1 MKRST
6 LCMVGVL
13 LAVLLGPA
21 AYAKTAAE
29 LMREALYA
37 EEVEGN
43 LDSAIGVYQQV
54 IADASAPKNLVAQ
67 ALYREGMCYLKKKN
81 EPDAK
86 AAFQKL
92 VTDYSDQ
99 TELVEKVKPMLDEL
113 GNADPASL
121 MPPEVLAYVE
131 IGSPGRQVET
141 ILNMLKG
148 TPLENPFNAVTT
160 KKDPGQTGEHNAQNQ
175 AGGNSGQWSGSQGG
189 PGDIMGKI
197 MNPAMMAELK
207 KVRGLG
213 VGVTDITQN
222 NPPAIVVLFPGQS
235 DALRGL
241 LQMGLSM
248 VGQADKDIE
257 GMTTVRFPDGGAAYD
272 NTVFIVVTGSSK
284 STQMLEWSVKQYKGV
299 THVPSLASA
308 NASFGKISKQ
318 ARQQNAVTAWVN
330 LAEAYPKLMKILP
343 ADQMPE
349 QMQMAD
355 GIVNFANVDD
365 FIATIS
371 LRETGVAVEAN
382 VNFKDGSKSMAYNLI
397 RTPNLNKESLKAVPA
412 EAIALVSLALGEAGT
427 AQAQAARDKI
437 LSITGQDLGPQVFGN
452 IEQINLFAMPMKA
465 ATSAES
471 AGIPAAVQ
479 SLGLALTSRDPQQT
493 QKLLVTV
500 LQMANLVASDAQQ
513 TLPASG
519 QYEIAL
525 ANDMKLFGYTDEA
538 SKIMTVSL
546 NPQIIGR
553 SVIAMKQNSS
563 VLNGGKLQDA
573 IATMSSKTSKLVL
586 INVAGALAFAAQN
599 VHAPSEEAAK
609 KMQQSIE
616 ELAKA
621 TDKTTLRLLTSEE
634 ANSFGLRLSVS
645 DLPPMSQLV
654 GAVTQIAQMISGA
667 NRDTTVAA
675 VQAQMALYVP
685 QAGGPMKMDGDEQA
699 WAAVPAQA
707 IEHVAY
713 RPPTSPE
720 DLSASF
726 KTLWDNQALYLLVDV
741 VDDKSVKDSVEFWL
755 DDCVEVFIDADNDK
769 ADVYGDKDYQYHFT
783 WEGSQFTSAH
793 SKGESRF
800 NKIEGV
806 VSTAVTTGKGYR
818 FEIKFPWSTLG
829 ITPRPGTRIGFDV
842 HVDDDDDGGDRDTKI
857 MWHTENDIAWQQP
870 KALGTIE
877 LAGLVGWW
885 KLDEAGGDK
894 AADSSGNGHDA
905 TLHGDPKWLPSGGK
919 IGGALQFDGTDDY
932 ADTGFNTDLGTWTV
946 AAWVK
951 SPAAPTSAP
960 HSGPVHREKDFQLN
974 WNHEDQQFRGAAA
987 VSIGVRWYAA
997 SFGDLQADTWYHL
1010 VATFDGKGIKAYK
1023 NGALAASNPD
1033 ASGVPDAEPQTL
1045 MLGRHANDN
1054 SFFAGTIDD
1063 VRLYN
1068 FGLTEAEVQKL
1079 YNQGK

>member
-1 MKRST
+1 
-6 LCMVGVL
+6 MVGVL

-21 AYAKTAAE
+21 AYGKTAAE

-43 LDSAIGVYQQV
+43 LDSAIGIYQQI

-121 MPPEVLAYVE
+121 MPPEVLIYVE

-148 TPLENPFNAVTT
+148 TPLENPFNAITT
-160 KKDPGQTGEHNAQNQ
+160 RKDPGQTGEHNAQNPTAVNNAQ
-175 AGGNSGQWSGSQGG
+175 QPAGNGG
-189 PGDIMGKI
+189 PVDIVGKI

-207 KVRGLG
+207 KIRGLG
-213 VGVTDITQN
+213 VGLTDIAQN
-222 NPPAIVVLFPGQS
+222 TPPAIIVLFPGQS

-241 LQMGLSM
+241 IQMGISM
-248 VGQADKDIE
+248 LGQTDKDIE
-257 GMTTVRFPDGGAAYD
+257 GMRTVKFPDGGGAAFD
-272 NTVFIVVTGSSK
+272 NSVFIVVSPSPK
-284 STQMLEWSVKQYKGV
+284 AAELLKWSVQQYKGA
-299 THVPSLASA
+299 THLPSLASA

-330 LAEAYPKLMKILP
+330 VAETYPRLLKILP
-343 ADQMPE
+343 PDAIPQE
-349 QMQMAD
+349 MQMAD

-365 FIATIS
+365 LIATIS
-371 LRETGVAVEAN
+371 LRQTGVALEAN

-412 EAIALVSLALGEAGT
+412 EAIALISLALGEAGT

-452 IEQINLFAMPMKA
+452 IEQVNLFAMPTKA
-465 ATSAES
+465 ASSAES

-479 SLGLALTSRDPQQT
+479 SLGLVVTSRDPQKT
-493 QKLLVTV
+493 QQLLMTV
-500 LQMANLVASDAQQ
+500 LQMANLVAADGQQ
-513 TLPASG
+513 ALPASG

-525 ANDMKLFGYTDEA
+525 ANDMKLFGYTDDA
-538 SKIMTVSL
+538 SKITTLSL
-546 NPQIIGR
+546 NPQVIGR

-573 IATMSSKTSKLVL
+573 IATMSPKTSKLVL
-586 INVAGALAFAAQN
+586 VNVAGAMAFLAQSWHFSSMD
-599 VHAPSEEAAK
+599 VAK
-609 KMQQSIE
+609 QVEQAFEVM
-616 ELAKA
+616 AKA
-621 TDKTTLRLLTSEE
+621 TEKTTLRLLTSED
-634 ANSFGLRLSVS
+634 ANSFSVRLSVS
-645 DLPPMSQLV
+645 DLPPTNQLA
-654 GAVTQIAQMISGA
+654 GEVTKLVRIIMEARQDMTA
-667 NRDTTVAA
+667 AA
-675 VQAQMALYVP
+675 VQAQTALCVP
-685 QAGGPMKMDGDEQA
+685 QARGPMTMEGDEQA

-713 RPPTSPE
+713 TAPTSPE

-755 DDCVEVFIDADNDK
+755 DDCVEVFIDADNSK
-769 ADVYGDKDYQYHFT
+769 SGVYGDKDYQYHFT

-818 FEIKFPWSTLG
+818 FKIKFPWSTLG
-829 ITPRPGTRIGFDV
+829 ITPRPGTRIGLDV
-842 HVDDDDDGGDRDTKI
+842 HVNDDDDGGDRDTKI

-885 KLDEAGGDK
+885 KLDETGGDK

-919 IGGALQFDGTDDY
+919 IGGALQLDGAGDY
-932 ADTGFNTDLGTWTV
+932 ADTGYNTDLNTWTA

-951 SPAAPTSAP
+951 SPAAPTSAN
-960 HSGPVHREKDFQLN
+960 HSGPVHREKNFQIN
-974 WNHEDQQFRGAAA
+974 WNHELEEFRGAAGL
-987 VSIGVRWYAA
+987 SIGVKWYAA
-997 SFGDLQADTWYHL
+997 SFGNLQPDTWYHL
-1010 VATFDGKGIKAYK
+1010 AATFDGKSLKAYT
-1023 NGALAASNPD
+1023 NGALVTNNAS
-1033 ASGVPDAEPQTL
+1033 ASGVPDAEPETL
-1045 MLGRHANDN
+1045 KLGRHAKDD

-1068 FGLTEAEVQKL
+1068 FGLTEAETQQL
-1079 YNQGK
+1079 YNERK